1 VPERFRR
8 TLGGFDP
15 QQVRAAIEERDQ
27 RLERLERR
35 ADLLA
40 RRVAA
45 AEGRAVEDVDA
56 DVDGDEVA
64 EGAIVGLGRRLEEI
78 HEQARR
84 QATRIRMGALQD
96 AVQVSERVAELTK
109 LRDELSARVTEMAG
123 KAGIRLGDEERAAV
137 GTEAARTAVD
147 GTYSGA
153 VEVEVGPLR
162 DFAQLTSFEDAVST
176 IEAGS
181 EVKVSGFSGG
191 RATFSMRFAQPVEL
205 VRELEQRSPFGFSVR
220 DATAEGV
227 VLDLDSDAA

>member
-1 VPERFRR
+1 MPERFRR

-45 AEGRAVEDVDA
+45 AEGRAPEDVD
-56 DVDGDEVA
+56 VDAENEVA

-123 KAGIRLGDEERAAV
+123 KAGIRLGDEERGAV
-137 GTEAARTAVD
+137 GTEAAQTAVD

-176 IEAGS
+176 IEPGS

-227 VLDLDSDAA
+227 VLDVDDASAA